1 MKKYTLLVVDDQAN
15 WRDLLVEML
24 REKEAFNIM
33 SAGSYEEALKLIRRQ
48 QPPFHVI
55 ITDLRLRDDEQSN
68 EEGLR
73 LIEELSRNGSE
84 TNSIVITGYPTV
96 GSARRAFAQFQAYDY
111 FEKHPSDGSPFD
123 VAAFQNCALRAA
135 EDAERKRPRSLHLA
149 VEIASLEQGPAF
161 LFSQVPDLK
170 LGEGYHLKLS
180 LHDTPSESSW
190 PILFNQVEK
199 LTVFLFAEHMEV
211 LPGVEWTWDV
221 SEASHTR
228 QTVVTIV
235 PRQAGE
241 KKLMLE
247 IQQNSNPLVRIP
259 CKANVS

>member
-1 MKKYTLLVVDDQAN
+1 MKKFTLLVVDDQAN

-24 REKEAFNIM
+24 KEKEAFNIM
-33 SAGSYEEALKLIRRQ
+33 CAGSYDEALKLIRRQ

-73 LIEELSRNGSE
+73 LIDELSRSGSQ

-123 VAAFQNCALRAA
+123 VAAFQSCVLRAA
-135 EDAERKRPRSLHLA
+135 EDAERKRPRSLHLV
-149 VEIASLEQGPAF
+149 VEISSQEQGATFPYSRVA
-161 LFSQVPDLK
+161 DLQ
-170 LGEGYHLKLS
+170 LGKTYHLKLS
-180 LHDTPSESSW
+180 LHDTPSVSSW
-190 PILFNQVEK
+190 PVLFNQTEK

-211 LPGVEWTWDV
+211 LPGVEWIWDV
-221 SEASHTR
+221 TETNNAR
-228 QTVVTIV
+228 QTAVTIV

-247 IQQNSNPLVRIP
+247 IQQNSHPLVRIP
-259 CKANVS
+259 CKTNVS